1 MVPVDELRHSCAV
14 GREPFRLPADWPAT
28 VDVAQAHQRA
38 LSRLVDTQGPGPS
51 TVATVA
57 GLDIAYDT
65 GSDHIVAAAVVLDAV
80 TLQPVATATASGRAT
95 FPYVPGL
102 LAFREIPAL
111 ISALNTLRMVPDL
124 VVCDGYGVAHPRRL
138 GLACHLGVLTDLPTI
153 GVAKTP
159 YIGTHDALGPHRGD
173 SADLVDAGA
182 VVGRVLRTQDR
193 IRPVY
198 VSVGHRVALD
208 VACGWVLR
216 LTPQFRQPEVIRAA
230 DNLARA
236 TLHRSLP

>member
-1 MVPVDELRHSCAV
+1 MVPADEPRHFGAAN
-14 GREPFRLPADWPAT
+14 RERFRLPADWPTT
-28 VDVAQAHQRA
+28 VAEAEVHQEAIR
-38 LSRLVDTQGPGPS
+38 RLVDTAGPGPS
-51 TVATVA
+51 AVATVA

-65 GSDHIVAAAVVLDAV
+65 GSDRLVAAAVVLDAQ
-80 TLQPVATATASGRAT
+80 TLRPVDTATASGRAT

-102 LAFREIPAL
+102 LAFRELPAL
-111 ISALNTLRMVPDL
+111 LSALNELRVVPQL
-124 VVCDGYGVAHPRRL
+124 VICDGSGVAHPRRL

-159 YIGTHDALGPHRGD
+159 YVGTHGELGSQRG
-173 SADLVDAGA
+173 SAADLVDAGE